1 MASLSPL
8 LWGLALGGG
17 AASGL
22 LAGLFGV
29 GGGTLMVPLLLGL
42 GLPLAEAVALSLVYI
57 FFTSLSGTRTHWQQG
72 SLVPRVAAWMGLSAL
87 FSAGAGVW
95 ITGWIPAALHLWLF
109 IGFLLLMAALFIWPL
124 PRQKSSTEGEQTTA
138 VWVFLG
144 IGLLA
149 GLLASLF
156 GVGGGFVMVPLLVS
170 LSELNI
176 HQATG
181 TSLGAIALISLGTL
195 LQQSLFGSLQQLS
208 ATHFLLLLGMS
219 SAGMLAAP
227 WGARLSQRLPQ
238 IWLKRGFLS
247 LIGLIVLYLLSR
259 QLQV

>member
-8 LWGLALGGG
+8 IWGLALSGG

-72 SLVPRVAAWMGLSAL
+72 SLVPRAAAWMGLSAL
-87 FSAGAGVW
+87 LSSGTGVW

-124 PRQKSSTEGEQTTA
+124 PRQKKRADAPTA
-138 VWVFLG
+138 VGVYLG

-156 GVGGGFVMVPLLVS
+156 GVGGGFVMVPLLIS
-170 LSELNI
+170 LSDLDM

-195 LQQSLFGSLQQLS
+195 LQQSLFGALQQLS
-208 ATHFLLLLGMS
+208 ASQLLLLLGMS
-219 SAGMLAAP
+219 SAGMLSAP

-238 IWLKRGFLS
+238 LWLKRGFLG
-247 LIGLIVLYLLSR
+247 LIGLIVCYLISR
-259 QLQV
+259 QLQG